1 MKMST
6 VIMRQVPPS
15 PARKTIAVFI
25 LGLVLSAPAHAE
37 LLTWQACVARAA
49 QNNPELRAAQENLRS
64 SEFQTKAAAS
74 GFLPD
79 LSAAVNYTDQNTP
92 TATTTFSTITPYSAS
107 VTATQNLFAGFQDQA
122 KVAQGRANQD
132 VAQANLDATKAKV
145 SFDLKSAFAGL
156 LYAQD
161 YLKLT
166 ENIIQRRT
174 ENMQLVEL
182 RFEGGWE
189 NKGSLLL
196 SKASLSQA
204 ELDHLQAQHAL
215 QVAQQQL
222 ANVLGESRTDDIRI
236 TGGIPLAQPD
246 TAFDL
251 RQLAEQT
258 PNHRQAIGQ
267 EQAAS
272 AGVTLSRSQLYPSL
286 NLTGTASRV
295 GDSWFPDRDS
305 HSMGVSLSIPLYSG
319 GRDYYGTKSAVSNL
333 SAASYNR
340 ERVDQQL
347 LAQLRQAYTTY
358 VEAVQQLNVNLA
370 FVEAA
375 TARAEIARNK
385 YNNGLLSFEDWDIIE
400 NDLIVRQTA
409 LVLSQRNR
417 VTTEA
422 AWEQAQGKGVIP

>member
-6 VIMRQVPPS
+6 VIMRQAPPS

-251 RQLAEQT
+251 RQL
-258 PNHRQAIGQ
+258 P
-267 EQAAS
+267 
-272 AGVTLSRSQLYPSL
+272 SR
-286 NLTGTASRV
+286 
-295 GDSWFPDRDS
+295 
-305 HSMGVSLSIPLYSG
+305 
-319 GRDYYGTKSAVSNL
+319 
-333 SAASYNR
+333 
-340 ERVDQQL
+340 
-347 LAQLRQAYTTY
+347 LRI
-358 VEAVQQLNVNLA
+358 
-370 FVEAA
+370 
-375 TARAEIARNK
+375 TARR
-385 YNNGLLSFEDWDIIE
+385 S
-400 NDLIVRQTA
+400 VRSRRRPRA
-409 LVLSQRNR
+409 
-417 VTTEA
+417 
-422 AWEQAQGKGVIP
+422 

>member
-6 VIMRQVPPS
+6 VIILQAPPLS
-15 PARKTIAVFI
+15 ARKTVAAFI
-25 LGLVLSAPAHAE
+25 LCLVLSAPAHAE
-37 LLTWQACVARAA
+37 LLTWEACVARAG

-64 SEFQTKAAAS
+64 SAYQTKAAAS

-132 VAQANLDATKAKV
+132 VAQASLDATKAKV

-166 ENIIQRRT
+166 ESIIQRRT

-204 ELDHLQAQHAL
+204 ELDHVQAQHAL

-222 ANVLGESRTDDIRI
+222 ANVLGENQAGDIRI
-236 TGGIPLAQPD
+236 TGDIPLAQPD

-286 NLTGTASRV
+286 NLTGTASRL
-295 GDSWFPDRDS
+295 GDSWFPDKDS
-305 HSMGVSLSIPLYSG
+305 HSVGVSLSIPLYSG
-319 GRDYYGTKSAVSNL
+319 GRDYYGTKSAVSNW

-347 LAQLRQAYTTY
+347 LTQLRQAYTTY
-358 VEAVQQLNVNLA
+358 VEAVQQLNVNRA

-385 YNNGLLSFEDWDIIE
+385 YDNGLLSFEDWDIIE